1 MQPDTSKTPDAIQK
15 MRNLLSQTQLLLK
28 NQVAFDDQ
36 QVKNMQ
42 YQINQTIRETF
53 GPDSVEFNANKH
65 HNWLC
70 NYRMK
75 DDDSV
80 KQKKFSEGIL
90 KMSAMLEELIAIK
103 NNKVE

>member
-1 MQPDTSKTPDAIQK
+1 MQTNPSQTPDSIQK
-15 MRNLLSQTQLLLK
+15 IRSLLSQIYLLVE
-28 NQVAFDDQ
+28 NRVAFDDQ
-36 QVKNMQ
+36 RVKNMQ
-42 YQINQTIRETF
+42 YQITQTIRETF
-53 GPDSVEFNANKH
+53 GPDSVEFNAHKH

-90 KMSAMLEELIAIK
+90 KMTTMLEELIAILE
-103 NNKVE
+103 KVRE